1 MTQGTSRIMI
11 AATTPSG
18 MRMRMIPLAIEARS
32 RLTALRSVG
41 PDADDPRQA
50 GDHPGVGRRQVPWA
64 YVAGC
69 FVLTEPGSGS
79 GSRPPPAA
87 LTHGLAAEDCY
98 G

>member
-1 MTQGTSRIMI
+1 
-11 AATTPSG
+11 
-18 MRMRMIPLAIEARS
+18 MIPLAIEARS
-32 RLTALRSVG
+32 RLTGSDRLGLTRMIPGKPGIIRGWGAGRS
-41 PDADDPRQA
+41 
-50 GDHPGVGRRQVPWA
+50 PWA